1 MSQPGEPNEPLEGE
15 VVGQGAA
22 GGARGGRPGGHPRI
36 PTGLEPGRWKKF
48 WLLPVVF
55 GAAGVVLG
63 VLVLVWPG
71 HTVKAL
77 TYLFGAYLLLTGV
90 YRLVAAVQLRG
101 VDAVARVVALVLAV
115 LSLAFGVLCL
125 FRPFNAAASLA
136 LVVGAFWLASGALA
150 AFGAWQRARRA
161 PGRSPGLAGGVV
173 AMIVGLL
180 ILAFPGAS
188 LVVLAWVLG
197 LWLIFFGATALAAGL
212 TARKLLERA
221 RHAAL
226 YWP

>member
-1 MSQPGEPNEPLEGE
+1 MSEPLEGE
-15 VVGQGAA
+15 VVGHGPD
-22 GGARGGRPGGHPRI
+22 GGGPRGGRPGGHPRM
-36 PTGLEPGRWKKF
+36 PGGLEAGRWKRL

-63 VLVLVWPG
+63 VLVLIWPG

-77 TYLFGAYLLLTGV
+77 TYLFGVYLLITGV
-90 YRLVAAVQLRG
+90 YRFVAALQLRG
-101 VDAVARVVALVLAV
+101 VDAVARTVALVLAV
-115 LSLAFGVLCL
+115 LSVGFGVLCL
-125 FRPFNAAASLA
+125 FRPFHAATGLA
-136 LVVGAFWLASGALA
+136 LVVGVFWLASGALS
-150 AFGAWQRARRA
+150 AFGAWQRARA
-161 PGRSPGLAGGVV
+161 TPGRSPGLAGGIV
-173 AMIVGLL
+173 AMLIGLL

-197 LWLIFFGATALAAGL
+197 LWLIFFGASAVATGL

-221 RHAAL
+221 RTAAL